1 MASNETEAYRI
12 MRMLDVDYALVI
24 FGGMSGYRWV
34 GSEGGWGREGSRGWR
49 ALLLTQRIPGRGR
62 VVLRCVRPC
71 CELVQGPSGVLHL
84 VRRCGA

>member
-34 GSEGGWGREGSRGWR
+34 GRGVG
-49 ALLLTQRIPGRGR
+49 ATTPL
-62 VVLRCVRPC
+62 PC
-71 CELVQGPSGVLHL
+71 L
-84 VRRCGA
+84 GA